1 MDVRRELNHLNK
13 EFRRHHNVA
22 NEFVVWYELEPLGE
36 VTVTNS
42 VYDDV
47 YDEGIRGPGGR
58 KYKSGAIIP
67 ILLSSEAEDSRRSI
81 PDGRQPVQTM
91 EFKASI
97 EDFRKVGISTSWEYQ
112 NHLNDM
118 FLYDGRLYGVSDYR
132 VRGRLK
138 NEVLVIIQGF
148 EVYIDQ
154 EFVNDEPPAL
164 VNTIYPWPTILP
176 IIG

>member
-22 NEFVVWYELEPLGE
+22 NEFVIWYEFERLG
-36 VTVTNS
+36 TNVPTKS
-42 VYDDV
+42 VYDDI
-47 YDEGIRGPGGR
+47 YDEGIRGSGGKR
-58 KYKSGAIIP
+58 YKAGVVVP

-81 PDGRQPVQTM
+81 PDGRQPVQTI

-97 EDFRKVGISTSWEYQ
+97 EDLRKVGISEVWEYQ
-112 NHLNDM
+112 NHLNDL
-118 FLYDGRLYGVSDYR
+118 FLYDGRIYGVSDYR

-138 NEVLVIIQGF
+138 NEVLVIVQGF
-148 EVYIDQ
+148 EIYVDQ
-154 EFVNDEPPAL
+154 EFVNDEPPTL
-164 VNTIYPWPTILP
+164 GPVIYPWPTILP

>member
-22 NEFVVWYELEPLGE
+22 NEFVVWYEFERLSTN
-36 VTVTNS
+36 VNTNS

-47 YDEGIRGPGGR
+47 YDEGIRGAGGR
-58 KYKSGAIIP
+58 KYKAGVVVP

-81 PDGRQPVQTM
+81 PDARQPVQTI

-97 EDFRKVGISTSWEYQ
+97 KDFRRAGITEVWEYQ
-112 NHLNDM
+112 NHLNDT
-118 FLYDGRLYGVSDYR
+118 FLYDGRIYGVSDYR

-138 NEVLVIIQGF
+138 DEVLVIIQGF
-148 EVYIDQ
+148 EIYVDQ
-154 EFVNDEPPAL
+154 EFVNDEPPSIGT
-164 VNTIYPWPTILP
+164 VIYPWPTILP